1 MKVDKVRKK
10 FVLYA
15 ELSVFILLTVLLSVI
30 NVINFTMVAEDADH
44 MTEAISFSTGKFV
57 KEEQSPENTEN
68 SENTENTENSENTEN
83 TENTESVKNER
94 RKFGPMGPD
103 SPEMKASLRFF
114 TYAFDTDEKAE
125 LIEYR
130 MSALTQSEAIDL
142 ARSLIKESTGW
153 TNLTYRYRVYEKDGK
168 TFVTVI
174 DQGRE
179 LLPSYRTLI
188 ISAIGEL
195 LVLLISYLVL
205 VKLSKMLFKQFE
217 EADRKQKAFIANIEQ
232 DFKMPLTVISANTE
246 VLERKNGSDEQTK
259 AIDRQIRKMTELVKH
274 LGALAIFEEKDMAVS
289 NINLSE
295 LMQSFVESRK
305 EKFDEKKIAL
315 DSNITPDINFEGDEQ
330 AIKKVLSEL
339 AENALRY
346 SLSKAEFTL
355 KKKGDRI
362 IILQTNDTDLS
373 NGSVDEIFDR
383 FTTLANAK
391 DKNTAG
397 LGLSYVKDI
406 VKAHNGR
413 VSAKVAN
420 GIFTLEIAL

>member
-1 MKVDKVRKK
+1 MRLDKVRKK

-44 MTEAISFSTGKFV
+44 MTEMISLSSGKFF
-57 KEEQSPENTEN
+57 KEETPPEN
-68 SENTENTENSENTEN
+68 SDSV
-83 TENTESVKNER
+83 ESKKER
-94 RKFGPMGPD
+94 MKKFGMMGPD
-103 SPEMKASLRFF
+103 SPEMRASLRFF
-114 TYAFDTDEKAE
+114 TYAFDKNGSAE

-130 MSALTQSEAIDL
+130 MSALTQSDAIDL
-142 ARSLIKESTGW
+142 AKTLVKESTGW
-153 TNLTYRYRVYEKDGK
+153 TNLTYRYRVYEKDK
-168 TFVTVI
+168 KIYVTVI
-174 DQGRE
+174 DQSRE

-205 VKLSKMLFKQFE
+205 VKVGKSLFKQFE
-217 EADRKQKAFIANIEQ
+217 EADRKQKYFIANIEQ

-259 AIDRQIRKMTELVKH
+259 AIDRQVRKMTGLVKD
-274 LGALAIFEEKDMAVS
+274 LGALAIFEEKDMTITDTDLSAVMREFTENQKQVFEAK
-289 NINLSE
+289 NIE
-295 LMQSFVESRK
+295 LTA
-305 EKFDEKKIAL
+305 DIA
-315 DSNITPDINFEGDEQ
+315 PDITLEGDEQ
-330 AIKKVLSEL
+330 ALKKILSEL

-346 SLSKAEFTL
+346 SLTKTSFTL
-355 KKKGDRI
+355 RKQGDRI
-362 IILQTNDTDLS
+362 IISQANDTDLP
-373 NGSVDEIFDR
+373 NGSVDQIFDR

-413 VSAKVAN
+413 VSAKVVN
-420 GIFTLEIAL
+420 GIFTVEIAL

>member
-1 MKVDKVRKK
+1 MRLDKVRKK

-44 MTEAISFSTGKFV
+44 MTEMISLSSGKFF
-57 KEEQSPENTEN
+57 KEETPPEN
-68 SENTENTENSENTEN
+68 SDSV
-83 TENTESVKNER
+83 ESKKER
-94 RKFGPMGPD
+94 MKKFGMMGPD
-103 SPEMKASLRFF
+103 SPEMRASLRFF
-114 TYAFDTDEKAE
+114 TYAFDKNGSAE

-130 MSALTQSEAIDL
+130 MSALTQSDAIDL
-142 ARSLIKESTGW
+142 AKTLVKESTGW
-153 TNLTYRYRVYEKDGK
+153 TNLTYRYRVYEKDK
-168 TFVTVI
+168 KIYVTVI
-174 DQGRE
+174 DQSRE

-205 VKLSKMLFKQFE
+205 VKVGKSLFKQFE
-217 EADRKQKAFIANIEQ
+217 EADRKQKYFIANIEQ

-259 AIDRQIRKMTELVKH
+259 AIDRQVRKMTGLVKD
-274 LGALAIFEEKDMAVS
+274 LGALAIFEEKDMAITDTDLSAVMREFAENQKQAFEAK
-289 NINLSE
+289 NIE
-295 LMQSFVESRK
+295 LTA
-305 EKFDEKKIAL
+305 D
-315 DSNITPDINFEGDEQ
+315 ITPDITLKGDEQ
-330 AIKKVLSEL
+330 ALKKILSEL

-346 SLSKAEFTL
+346 SLTKTSFTL
-355 KKKGDRI
+355 RKQGDRI
-362 IILQTNDTDLS
+362 IISQANDTDLP
-373 NGSVDEIFDR
+373 NGSIDQIFDI

-420 GIFTLEIAL
+420 GIFTVEIAL

>member
-44 MTEAISFSTGKFV
+44 VTEAISFSTGKFV
-57 KEEQSPENTEN
+57 KEEPSPENLEN
-68 SENTENTENSENTEN
+68 PDG
-83 TENTESVKNER
+83 TESTESKKNER

-114 TYAFDTDEKAE
+114 TYAFDKDEKAE

-205 VKLSKMLFKQFE
+205 VKFKRHLLPISNRISKC
-217 EADRKQKAFIANIEQ
+217 
-232 DFKMPLTVISANTE
+232 P
-246 VLERKNGSDEQTK
+246 
-259 AIDRQIRKMTELVKH
+259 
-274 LGALAIFEEKDMAVS
+274 
-289 NINLSE
+289 
-295 LMQSFVESRK
+295 
-305 EKFDEKKIAL
+305 
-315 DSNITPDINFEGDEQ
+315 
-330 AIKKVLSEL
+330 
-339 AENALRY
+339 
-346 SLSKAEFTL
+346 SLS
-355 KKKGDRI
+355 
-362 IILQTNDTDLS
+362 
-373 NGSVDEIFDR
+373 
-383 FTTLANAK
+383 
-391 DKNTAG
+391 
-397 LGLSYVKDI
+397 
-406 VKAHNGR
+406 
-413 VSAKVAN
+413 
-420 GIFTLEIAL
+420 

>member
-1 MKVDKVRKK
+1 
-10 FVLYA
+10 
-15 ELSVFILLTVLLSVI
+15 
-30 NVINFTMVAEDADH
+30 
-44 MTEAISFSTGKFV
+44 
-57 KEEQSPENTEN
+57 
-68 SENTENTENSENTEN
+68 
-83 TENTESVKNER
+83 
-94 RKFGPMGPD
+94 MGPD

-114 TYAFDTDEKAE
+114 TYAFDKDEKAE

-153 TNLTYRYRVYEKDGK
+153 TNLTYRYRVYEKDK
-168 TFVTVI
+168 KIYVTVI
-174 DQGRE
+174 DQSRE

-188 ISAIGEL
+188 ISAIGEV

-205 VKLSKMLFKQFE
+205 VSVGKSLFKQVE
-217 EADRKQKAFIANIEQ
+217 EADRKQKAFIKNIEQ

-246 VLERKNGSDEQTK
+246 LIERKNGSDEQTK

-295 LMQSFVESRK
+295 VMQDFVESRK

-315 DSNITPDINFEGDEQ
+315 DSNITPHINFEGNEQ
-330 AIKKVLSEL
+330 AIKKILSEL

-383 FTTLANAK
+383 FTTLGNAK
-391 DKNTAG
+391 DKNTTG

>member
-1 MKVDKVRKK
+1 MKLDKVRKK

-44 MTEAISFSTGKFV
+44 MTEMISNTSGKFF
-57 KEEQSPENTEN
+57 KEEPPPEN
-68 SENTENTENSENTEN
+68 SDSV
-83 TENTESVKNER
+83 ESKKER
-94 RKFGPMGPD
+94 MKKFGMMGPD
-103 SPEMKASLRFF
+103 SPEMRASLRFF
-114 TYAFDTDEKAE
+114 TYAFDKNGNAE

-130 MSALTQSEAIDL
+130 MSALTQSDAIDL
-142 ARSLIKESTGW
+142 AKTLVNESTGW
-153 TNLTYRYRVYEKDGK
+153 TNLTYRYRVYEKDK
-168 TFVTVI
+168 KIYVTVI
-174 DQGRE
+174 DQSRE

-188 ISAIGEL
+188 ISAIGEV

-205 VKLSKMLFKQFE
+205 VKVGKSLCKQFE
-217 EADRKQKAFIANIEQ
+217 EADRKQKYFIANIEQ

-259 AIDRQIRKMTELVKH
+259 AIDRQVRKMTGLVKD
-274 LGALAIFEEKDMAVS
+274 LGALAIFEEKYLAITDTDHSAVMREFTENQKQAFEAK
-289 NINLSE
+289 NIE
-295 LMQSFVESRK
+295 LT
-305 EKFDEKKIAL
+305 AY
-315 DSNITPDINFEGDEQ
+315 ITPDITLKGDEQ
-330 AIKKVLSEL
+330 ALKKILSEL

-346 SLSKAEFTL
+346 SLTKTSFTL
-355 KKKGDRI
+355 RKQGDRI
-362 IILQTNDTDLS
+362 IISQANDTDLP
-373 NGSVDEIFDR
+373 NGSIDQIFDR

-420 GIFTLEIAL
+420 GIFTVEIAL

>member
-1 MKVDKVRKK
+1 MDKVRKK

-30 NVINFTMVAEDADH
+30 NVINFTMVTEDADH
-44 MTEAISFSTGKFV
+44 VTEAISFSSGKFV
-57 KEEQSPENTEN
+57 KEETPPENSN
-68 SENTENTENSENTEN
+68 S
-83 TENTESVKNER
+83 TESKKER
-94 RKFGPMGPD
+94 MKRIGMMGPD
-103 SPEMKASLRFF
+103 SPEMRASLRFF
-114 TYAFDTDEKAE
+114 TYAFDKDGSAE

-130 MSALTQSEAIDL
+130 MSAFTQSDAIDL
-142 ARSLIKESTGW
+142 ARTLVKEKTGW
-153 TNLTYRYRVYEKDGK
+153 TNLTYRYRVYEKDK
-168 TFVTVI
+168 KIYVTVI
-174 DQGRE
+174 DQSRE

-188 ISAIGEL
+188 ISAIGEV

-205 VKLSKMLFKQFE
+205 VSVGKSLFKQVE
-217 EADRKQKAFIANIEQ
+217 EADRKQKAFIKNIEQ

-246 VLERKNGSDEQTK
+246 LIERKNGSDEQTK

-295 LMQSFVESRK
+295 VMQDFVESRK

-315 DSNITPDINFEGDEQ
+315 DSNITPHINFEGNEQ
-330 AIKKVLSEL
+330 AIKKILSEL

-383 FTTLANAK
+383 FTTLGNAK
-391 DKNTAG
+391 DKNTTG

>member
-1 MKVDKVRKK
+1 MKLDKVRKK

-44 MTEAISFSTGKFV
+44 MTEMISNTSGKFF
-57 KEEQSPENTEN
+57 KEEPPPEN
-68 SENTENTENSENTEN
+68 SDSV
-83 TENTESVKNER
+83 ESKKER
-94 RKFGPMGPD
+94 MKKFGMMGPD
-103 SPEMKASLRFF
+103 SPEMRASLRFF
-114 TYAFDTDEKAE
+114 TYAFDKNGNAE

-130 MSALTQSEAIDL
+130 MSALTQSDAIDL
-142 ARSLIKESTGW
+142 AKTLVNESTGW
-153 TNLTYRYRVYEKDGK
+153 TNLTYRYRVYEKDK
-168 TFVTVI
+168 KIYVTVI
-174 DQGRE
+174 DQSRE

-205 VKLSKMLFKQFE
+205 VKVGKSLFKQFE
-217 EADRKQKAFIANIEQ
+217 EADRKQKYFIANIEQ

-259 AIDRQIRKMTELVKH
+259 AIDRQVRKMTGLVKD
-274 LGALAIFEEKDMAVS
+274 LGALAIFEEKDMAITDTDLSAVMREFAENQKQAFEAK
-289 NINLSE
+289 NIE
-295 LMQSFVESRK
+295 LTA
-305 EKFDEKKIAL
+305 D
-315 DSNITPDINFEGDEQ
+315 ITPDITLKGDEQ
-330 AIKKVLSEL
+330 ALKKILSEL

-346 SLSKAEFTL
+346 SLTKTSFTL
-355 KKKGDRI
+355 RKQGDRI
-362 IILQTNDTDLS
+362 IISQANDTDLP
-373 NGSVDEIFDR
+373 NGSIDQIFDR

-420 GIFTLEIAL
+420 GIFTVEIAL

>member
-44 MTEAISFSTGKFV
+44 VTEAISFSTGKFV
-57 KEEQSPENTEN
+57 KEEPSPENLEN
-68 SENTENTENSENTEN
+68 PDG
-83 TENTESVKNER
+83 TESTESKKNER

-114 TYAFDTDEKAE
+114 TYAFDKDEKAE
-125 LIEYR
+125 LTEYR

-153 TNLTYRYRVYEKDGK
+153 TNLTYRYRVYEKDK
-168 TFVTVI
+168 KIYVTVI
-174 DQGRE
+174 DQSRE

-188 ISAIGEL
+188 ISAIGEV

-205 VKLSKMLFKQFE
+205 VSVGKSLFKQVE
-217 EADRKQKAFIANIEQ
+217 EADRKQKAFIKNIEQ

-246 VLERKNGSDEQTK
+246 LIERKNGSDEQTK

-295 LMQSFVESRK
+295 VMQDFVESRK

-315 DSNITPDINFEGDEQ
+315 DSNITPHINFEGNEQ
-330 AIKKVLSEL
+330 AIKKILSEL

-362 IILQTNDTDLS
+362 IILQTNDT

-383 FTTLANAK
+383 FTTLGNAK
-391 DKNTAG
+391 DKNTTG